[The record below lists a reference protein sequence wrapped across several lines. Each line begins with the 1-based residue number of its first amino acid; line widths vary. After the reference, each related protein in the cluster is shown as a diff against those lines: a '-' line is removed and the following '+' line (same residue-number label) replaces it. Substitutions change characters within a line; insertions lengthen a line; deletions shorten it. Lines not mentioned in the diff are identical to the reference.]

1 MRNTKVYWI
10 CQLSGW
16 GLYGLFSLTISR
28 IFQGTSTLNLKLLLF
43 NMIFIGLM
51 ILFTHLLRLQLKRR
65 QWLSLP
71 LSGLLLRLLP
81 SLLLLA
87 MASQLVMWLAM
98 VYVVHL
104 YTLAQTSFVA
114 YWGYVFYCYIILL
127 LWASLYV
134 SVTLFRQ
141 RQQQEVDR
149 WKLEASL
156 KDTELQALRTQ
167 INPHFMFNSLNNIRS
182 LVCEDPERARQMITN
197 LSELLRYGLQYT
209 QQERV
214 PLERELEVVQ
224 SYLLLESIQLEER
237 LQYTFEVDEEA
248 LQVEIPPMSVQ
259 LLVENAIKHGIS
271 QLPQGGTIHIKAY
284 VQEGQL
290 QVEVTNTGQLAAVQK
305 PDIGIGLR
313 NASERLR
320 LLFGRSTL
328 QLLNKTPDT
337 VSASF
342 AVPLALQV

>member
-1 MRNTKVYWI
+1 
-10 CQLSGW
+10 
-16 GLYGLFSLTISR
+16 
-28 IFQGTSTLNLKLLLF
+28 
-43 NMIFIGLM
+43 
-51 ILFTHLLRLQLKRR
+51 
-65 QWLSLP
+65 
-71 LSGLLLRLLP
+71 
-81 SLLLLA
+81 
-87 MASQLVMWLAM
+87 MWLAM

-104 YTLAQTSFVA
+104 YTMEQTSFAA

-134 SVTLFRQ
+134 SVSLFRQ
-141 RQQQEVDR
+141 RQQQAIDR

-156 KDTELQALRTQ
+156 KETELQALRTQ

-182 LVCEDPERARQMITN
+182 LVCEDPEKARQMITN

-214 PLERELEVVQ
+214 PLARELEVVE
-224 SYLLLESIQLEER
+224 SYLLLESVQLEER
-237 LQYTFEVDEEA
+237 LVYTFEVDEEV
-248 LQVEIPPMSVQ
+248 LQVEVPPMSVQ

-271 QLPQGGTIHIKAY
+271 RLPQGGTIYIKAH

-290 QVEVTNTGQLAAVQK
+290 QIEVVNTGQLAAEPK
-305 PDIGIGLR
+305 PDTGIGLN